1 MSKKT
6 QQRHNPS
13 KANLSSR
20 FLPAIRK
27 AGRRLLHAA
36 ISRRMATTAL
46 IIAIS
51 AELAVLGVGVTRR
64 MELAYDRSLE
74 ISRAQLAVIE
84 ARELAQLGLT
94 NQGSAG
100 IAASP
105 DAAPADEDTPPPLR
119 ERDVDTI
126 LAQEAGMLA
135 APQEEQAQ
143 HTDAA
148 LADAA
153 PDSLKAEDREEVDRL
168 IRLGVAALVEGDMR
182 QCILNLE
189 EGALLAPEHPA
200 LLYYYGM
207 AYDKLLNPKKAR
219 EFYTRVFQMRDRAGS
234 YFERAARRLTYGLDQ
249 PSAMRGKLAFGPHQ
263 TRHSYSPDT
272 GEQVDMLLPVMLAP
286 GEEVRPDDIY
296 ITIQFFDLVGGRNIE
311 FSRMAAPKLSW
322 QKENPDWANWE
333 ENLVATYSVPPL
345 TQEQLN
351 AYGDLRYYG
360 FTAKLYYKGEP
371 LDCISSPSALILQE
385 QILNHKQRRQQYTP
399 NNNLLPDDGL
409 VPEYE
414 EAIPASDFLPELPLP
429 Q

>member
-6 QQRHNPS
+6 QQRHNQS

-20 FLPAIRK
+20 YLPAIRK

-36 ISRRMATTAL
+36 ISRRMAATAL

-84 ARELAQLGLT
+84 ARELAQLGLM

-100 IAASP
+100 IAATT
-105 DAAPADEDTPPPLR
+105 DAAPADEDAPPPLR

-135 APQEEQAQ
+135 ESLEEQAE
-143 HTDAA
+143 HAEPAPANAA
-148 LADAA
+148 A
-153 PDSLKAEDREEVDRL
+153 DSLNAEDREEVDRL

-189 EGALLAPEHPA
+189 EGTLLAPEHPA

-219 EFYTRVFQMRDRAGS
+219 DFYTKVFQMRDRAGS

-263 TRHSYSPDT
+263 IKHNYSHDT
-272 GEQVDMLLPVMLAP
+272 GEQVDMLLPVLLAP

-322 QKENPDWANWE
+322 QKEKPDWANWE

>member
-20 FLPAIRK
+20 YLPAIRK

-36 ISRRMATTAL
+36 ISRRVAATAL
-46 IIAIS
+46 IITIS

-84 ARELAQLGLT
+84 ARELAQLGLI

-100 IAASP
+100 IAATA
-105 DAAPADEDTPPPLR
+105 DAAPADEDAPPPLR

-135 APQEEQAQ
+135 EPLEEQAE
-143 HTDAA
+143 HVEPAP
-148 LADAA
+148 ADAA
-153 PDSLKAEDREEVDRL
+153 ADSLNAEDREEVDRL

-219 EFYTRVFQMRDRAGS
+219 EFYTKVFQMRDRAGS

-263 TRHSYSPDT
+263 IKHNYSPDT
-272 GEQVDMLLPVMLAP
+272 GEQVDMLLPVLLAP

-322 QKENPDWANWE
+322 QKEKPDWANWE

>member
-20 FLPAIRK
+20 YLPAIRN
-27 AGRRLLHAA
+27 AGRKLLHAA
-36 ISRRMATTAL
+36 ISRRVATTAL
-46 IIAIS
+46 IITIS

-84 ARELAQLGLT
+84 ARELAQLGLM

-100 IAASP
+100 IAATA
-105 DAAPADEDTPPPLR
+105 DAAPADEDAPPPLR

-135 APQEEQAQ
+135 EPLEEQAE
-143 HTDAA
+143 HAEPAPTDAA
-148 LADAA
+148 A
-153 PDSLKAEDREEVDRL
+153 DSLNAEDREEVDRL

-189 EGALLAPEHPA
+189 EGTLLAPEHPA

-219 EFYTRVFQMRDRAGS
+219 EFYTKVFQMRDRAGS

-263 TRHSYSPDT
+263 IKHNYSPDT
-272 GEQVDMLLPVMLAP
+272 GEQVDMLLPVLLAP

-322 QKENPDWANWE
+322 QKEKPDWANWE

>member
-20 FLPAIRK
+20 YLPAIRK
-27 AGRRLLHAA
+27 AGRKLLHAA
-36 ISRRMATTAL
+36 ISRRVAATAL
-46 IIAIS
+46 IITIS

-84 ARELAQLGLT
+84 ARELAQLGLM

-100 IAASP
+100 IAATA
-105 DAAPADEDTPPPLR
+105 DAAPADEDAPPPLR

-135 APQEEQAQ
+135 EPLEEQAE
-143 HTDAA
+143 HAEPA
-148 LADAA
+148 PADAA
-153 PDSLKAEDREEVDRL
+153 ADSLNAEDREEVDRL

-219 EFYTRVFQMRDRAGS
+219 EFYTKVFQMRDRAGS

-263 TRHSYSPDT
+263 IKHNYSPDT
-272 GEQVDMLLPVMLAP
+272 GEQVDMLLPVLLAP

-322 QKENPDWANWE
+322 QKEKPDWANWE

>member
-20 FLPAIRK
+20 YLPAIRK

-36 ISRRMATTAL
+36 ISRRVATTAL
-46 IIAIS
+46 IITIS

-84 ARELAQLGLT
+84 ARELAQLGLM

-100 IAASP
+100 IAATA
-105 DAAPADEDTPPPLR
+105 DAAPADEDAPPPLR

-135 APQEEQAQ
+135 EPLEEQAE
-143 HTDAA
+143 HGEP
-148 LADAA
+148 A
-153 PDSLKAEDREEVDRL
+153 PDNAAADSLNAEDREEVDRL

-189 EGALLAPEHPA
+189 EGTLLAPEHPA

-219 EFYTRVFQMRDRAGS
+219 EFYTKVFQMRDRAGS

-263 TRHSYSPDT
+263 IKHNYSPDT
-272 GEQVDMLLPVMLAP
+272 GEQVDMLLPVLLAP